1 MVPYYAIDSN
11 APFSVALGQFYP
23 WASYIVSLGACAG
36 TFNTAFASLY
46 AMSRLV
52 VVMSRCRLIPEFLV
66 SWQLLLDMP
75 ACSTPAYAHVGC
87 LLAFLAAALLAAS
100 RPW

>member
-1 MVPYYAIDSN
+1 MKPYYLIDSN

-52 VVMSRCRLIPEFLV
+52 VVLSRCRLIPEFLV
-66 SWQLLLDMP
+66 SRQLLFDMP
-75 ACSTPAYAHVGC
+75 ACDVLAYAGD
-87 LLAFLAAALLAAS
+87 
-100 RPW
+100 